1 MVTSNS
7 LGYNQVKI
15 VCYQVYYMKKWRK
28 VGKKSSLYT
37 DESVFSVLGKGKDST
52 QRLDE
57 AKIVEVGGN

>member
-1 MVTSNS
+1 
-7 LGYNQVKI
+7 
-15 VCYQVYYMKKWRK
+15 MKKWRK

-37 DESVFSVLGKGKDST
+37 DESVFSVLGKGKGST